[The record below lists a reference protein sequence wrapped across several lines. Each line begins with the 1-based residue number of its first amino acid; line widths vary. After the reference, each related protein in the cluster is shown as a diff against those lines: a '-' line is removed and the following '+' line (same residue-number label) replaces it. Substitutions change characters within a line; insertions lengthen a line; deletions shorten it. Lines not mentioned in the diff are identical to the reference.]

1 MQYQLLGKSGVRV
14 SEICLGTMTF
24 GKEWGWGADEKDS
37 REVFDAY
44 LESGGNFIDTANR
57 YTEGTSEQFLG
68 KLINGSGKR
77 DDLVIATKF
86 SLVTRSG
93 DGINRSGNHRK
104 NIVQSVEGS
113 LKRLGLDY
121 IDLYYL
127 HAWDY
132 TTRIEEV
139 LRALDDLVRQGK
151 ILYTGIS
158 DTPAWIVSR
167 GDAIAQLQGWTPFSA
182 LQVEYSMLQRS
193 TERELIPMAAAL
205 DMAVLA
211 WAPIAGGALTGK
223 YLENNSAREGDD
235 GNRRLKENSSRLN
248 ERARTIAAELV
259 AVAGETK
266 YLPHQIAIAWVKKQG
281 EHIIPLVGARTAAQ
295 LRENLAA
302 ADVMLSDEQWSRL
315 DAVSR
320 IDPGFP
326 HEFLQTDGVKQ
337 ILYGNAADKLTTH
350 RKGF

>member
-1 MQYQLLGKSGVRV
+1 MLLPDRKCQDESNCDFFHETEITNSFRNLAEPFTTFNSSDYHAISIIGKSGVRV

-24 GKEWGWGADEKDS
+24 GKEWAGVLMKKDS

-93 DGINRSGNHRK
+93 GWHQPKWES
-104 NIVQSVEGS
+104 SEEYCAECEGS

-167 GDAIAQLQGWTPFSA
+167 GDAIAQLQGWTPFLHCRWS
-182 LQVEYSMLQRS
+182 
-193 TERELIPMAAAL
+193 IPCCR
-205 DMAVLA
+205 DQQ
-211 WAPIAGGALTGK
+211 
-223 YLENNSAREGDD
+223 
-235 GNRRLKENSSRLN
+235 KEN
-248 ERARTIAAELV
+248 
-259 AVAGETK
+259 
-266 YLPHQIAIAWVKKQG
+266 
-281 EHIIPLVGARTAAQ
+281 
-295 LRENLAA
+295 
-302 ADVMLSDEQWSRL
+302 
-315 DAVSR
+315 
-320 IDPGFP
+320 
-326 HEFLQTDGVKQ
+326 
-337 ILYGNAADKLTTH
+337 
-350 RKGF
+350 